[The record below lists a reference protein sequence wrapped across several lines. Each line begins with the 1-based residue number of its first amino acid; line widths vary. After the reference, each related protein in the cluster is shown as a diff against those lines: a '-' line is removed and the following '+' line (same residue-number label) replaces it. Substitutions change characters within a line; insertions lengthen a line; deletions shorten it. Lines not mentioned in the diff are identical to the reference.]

1 MSFLLDTNICSAHF
15 HRPTLLT
22 HKFQQYSGR
31 LYLPTVALGELYTW
45 AYSRDDPSDLLNLIA
60 EEFITTTTILSYDA
74 EAALHFGKIRGQFL
88 RQGIKFSLMD
98 LEIASIALAH
108 DLTLVT
114 NNTKDFQ
121 NIPNLRI
128 VDWLKL

>member
-1 MSFLLDTNICSAHF
+1 MSFLLDTNICSAHL

-22 HKFQQYSGR
+22 HRFQQYSGR
-31 LYLPTVALGELYTW
+31 LYLPAVALGELYTW
-45 AYSRDDPSDLLNLIA
+45 AYSRDDPSDLLNLID
-60 EEFITTTTILSYDA
+60 EEFITTTTILPYNA
-74 EAALHFGKIRGQFL
+74 EAALNFGKIRGQFI

-114 NNTKDFQ
+114 NNTKDFR
-121 NIPNLRI
+121 NVPDLRI
-128 VDWLKL
+128 VDWLDT